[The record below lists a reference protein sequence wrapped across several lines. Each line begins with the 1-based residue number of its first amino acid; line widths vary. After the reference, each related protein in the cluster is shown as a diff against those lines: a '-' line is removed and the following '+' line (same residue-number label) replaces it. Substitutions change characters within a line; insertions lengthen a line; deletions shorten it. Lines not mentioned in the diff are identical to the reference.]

1 MPNMIPIRLS
11 TPARQLRESVPAAA
25 EREREK
31 ISFVSG
37 GRDQGADS
45 GPVFRPTV
53 ETSPPY

>member
-1 MPNMIPIRLS
+1 MS
-11 TPARQLRESVPAAA
+11 PAAA

-37 GRDQGADS
+37 GRDRDADP

-53 ETSPPY
+53 ETASPY